1 MDGIKMAQS
10 LKKLRD
16 VTKIKDVEPLSNALF
31 PGYHCPLMGA
41 MLTIK
46 EIEDAIMM
54 VIGPDECAYYTK
66 MATAR
71 IGGMGMTGA
80 AGAAKGLEG
89 NIVSVVLDNH
99 DVTFGC
105 KDKLEEAFE
114 ELVEEFKP
122 KTVFLVTTCVVE
134 VIGDDI
140 DSLAELFAEKYGF
153 PVEVVHAENFKTDDH
168 LPGIQDSMTISGNLM
183 EKQECNGSVNILG
196 QRLGDFTQTELYKI
210 LQDAGVPKG
219 LQIPGQCNLE
229 QIRTA
234 PSAKVNIVVH
244 PIGLPLA
251 EKMKKNFGTPYVNF
265 ERMSKPENIY
275 SAYQEL
281 FRLLEKPIPSVVKTL
296 FENSKEKEKEIKN
309 NINKLKYFSG
319 NTALSNYEMH
329 AYLIE
334 LGLVPILIQTSDI
347 PEADDS
353 HLKSILDNSDPYVTR
368 AANIGPLKYLYGV
381 LKPDVNI
388 GAGNP
393 MEMRRSGIVPVAFAN
408 AYNILGFEVC
418 NMVLDAVQTANNDFN
433 QMKLLQEKISHG
445 KISNEKINQ
454 MKGGHSHESMSK
466 LSHLI
471 K

>member
-1 MDGIKMAQS
+1 MDGIKMAKS

-16 VTKIKDVEPLSNALF
+16 VTKIKDVEPLSNTLF

-46 EIEDAIMM
+46 EIEDAVMM
-54 VIGPDECAYYTK
+54 VIGPDECTYYTK

-80 AGAAKGLEG
+80 VGAAKGLEG
-89 NIVSVVLDNH
+89 NVVSVVLDSH

-114 ELVEEFKP
+114 ELVEEYTP
-122 KTVFLVTTCVVE
+122 KGVYIVTTCVVE

-140 DSLAELFAEKYGF
+140 DSLAELFKEKYGF

-168 LPGIQDSMTISGNLM
+168 LPGIQDTMTVSANLM
-183 EKQECNGSVNILG
+183 EKQDCNGSVNILG
-196 QRLGDFTQTELYKI
+196 QRLGDFTKTELYRI
-210 LQDAGVPKG
+210 LQEAEVPKG
-219 LQIPGQCNLE
+219 LQIPGQSSLE
-229 QIRTA
+229 EIRTA

-244 PIGLPLA
+244 PIGIPLA
-251 EKMKKNFGTPYVNF
+251 KKMQRLFGIPYVNF

-275 SAYQEL
+275 NAYVEL
-281 FRLLEKPIPSVVKTL
+281 FKLLEKPLPKEVKKL
-296 FENSKEKEKEIKN
+296 FDASKEKEKNVKN
-309 NINKLKYFSG
+309 NIGKLKYFSG

-334 LGLVPILIQTSDI
+334 LGMNPILIQTSEI
-347 PEADDS
+347 PENDDP
-353 HLKSILDNSDPYVTR
+353 HLKNILENSDPYVTR

-393 MEMRRSGIVPVAFAN
+393 MEMRRSGIVPVTFAN
-408 AYNILGFEVC
+408 AYNVLGFEVS
-418 NMVLDAVQTANNDFN
+418 NMVLDAVLAANNDFN
-433 QMKLLQEKISHG
+433 
-445 KISNEKINQ
+445 N
-454 MKGGHSHESMSK
+454 KGGHSSESMSK
-466 LSHLI
+466 LSHPF